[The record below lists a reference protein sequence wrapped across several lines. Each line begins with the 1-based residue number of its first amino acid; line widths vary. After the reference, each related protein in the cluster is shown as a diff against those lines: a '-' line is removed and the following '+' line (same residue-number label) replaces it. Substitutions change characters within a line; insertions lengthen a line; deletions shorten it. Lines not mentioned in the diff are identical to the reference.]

1 MKRIEF
7 IAPVEAMRGN
17 LSGTQKDLVYPT
29 NDNRAYESPVGSRN
43 YARNYQPIFVGAKRA
58 SDSLKYFSV
67 RTKTAI
73 GMTTLQKR
81 TMALLGGCGAIV
93 AAILRDKS
101 AQVYTDTLAAYEYAK
116 SKGGAHTKSFRE
128 FLTWQIKGNLQAKN
142 PACFIGAKDNLT
154 IVAINNPWHS
164 TGYGPSALNV
174 NVTDESLAKFWMVL
188 ADNPITFHIEGRL
201 GLAHAGDTF
210 QNVVERGYNVCNLVL
225 VTVSGQDNKA
235 VKMTGMFVGDASAEE
250 GVASVFD
257 GSTIVANKTYVLTE
271 TFQEAG

>member
-29 NDNRAYESPVGSRN
+29 NDNSAYESPVGSRN

-58 SDSLKYFSV
+58 SDNLKYFAV

-73 GMTTLQKR
+73 GMTTLAKR

-93 AAILRDKS
+93 AAILRDKT
-101 AQVYTDTLAAYEYAK
+101 ATLYTDLLAAYEYAK

-128 FLTWQIKGNLQAKN
+128 YLTWQIKGNLQAKN

-154 IVAINNPWHS
+154 IVAVNNPWHS
-164 TGYGPSALNV
+164 TGYGPSALTVDV
-174 NVTDESLAKFWMVL
+174 NAESLAKFWMELADSPVLFHVGNYTGVAHANDSFANIIASRYNVL
-188 ADNPITFHIEGRL
+188 AL
-201 GLAHAGDTF
+201 
-210 QNVVERGYNVCNLVL
+210 
-225 VTVSGQDNKA
+225 
-235 VKMTGMFVGDASAEE
+235 SAELGTNNVMKSGMYVVYE
-250 GVASVFD
+250 DADEIFQVQ
-257 GSTIVANKTYVLTE
+257 KTFAIDTAVDYQYQMQT
-271 TFQEAG
+271 TPGRDQG

>member
-58 SDSLKYFSV
+58 SDNLKYFAV

-73 GMTTLQKR
+73 GMTQLQKR
-81 TMALLGGCGAIV
+81 TMAILGGCGAIV

-101 AQVYTDTLAAYEYAK
+101 SALYADTIAAYEYAK
-116 SKGGAHTKSFRE
+116 SNGGAHTKSFRE
-128 FLTWQIKGNLQAKN
+128 YLTWQIKGNLQAKN
-142 PACFIGAKDNLT
+142 PACFIGAKNNQT

-164 TGYGPSALNV
+164 TGYGPSALSV
-174 NVTDESLAKFWMVL
+174 DVTAESLAKFWTVL

-201 GLAHAGDTF
+201 GVAHAGDNF
-210 QNVVERGYNVCNLVL
+210 GDVVDGGYNVCNLVL
-225 VTVSGQDNKA
+225 VTVSGQDDKA
-235 VKMTGMFVGDASAEE
+235 VKMTGMFVGDASIEE
-250 GVASVFD
+250 GVVSVLENSSIEE
-257 GSTIVANKTYVLTE
+257 GKTYVLTE

>member
-1 MKRIEF
+1 MKKIEF

-58 SDSLKYFSV
+58 SDNLKYFSV

-81 TMALLGGCGAIV
+81 TMALLGGCGAII
-93 AAILRDKS
+93 AAILHDKT
-101 AQVYTDTLAAYEYAK
+101 AALYTETIAAYEYAK
-116 SKGGAHTKSFRE
+116 SRGGAHTKSFRE
-128 FLTWQIKGNLQAKN
+128 YLTWQIKGNLLAKN
-142 PACFIGAKDNLT
+142 PACFFGAKDNLT

-174 NVTDESLAKFWMVL
+174 DVTDESLAKFWMIL
-188 ADNPITFHIEGRL
+188 ADNPIIFHIEGRL
-201 GLAHAGDTF
+201 GVAHAGDNF
-210 QNVVERGYNVCNLVL
+210 GDVVDRGYNVCNLTI
-225 VTVSGQDNKA
+225 VTIPDSDYSG
-235 VKMTGMFVGDASAEE
+235 VMMTGMYVGDQTGES
-250 GVASVFD
+250 VASVAED
-257 GSTIVANKTYVLTE
+257 TAIVANKTYVLTE
-271 TFQEAG
+271 TFQ

>member
-1 MKRIEF
+1 MRRIEF

-17 LSGTQKDLVYPT
+17 LSGTQKNLVYPT
-29 NDNRAYESPVGSRN
+29 DDNRAYESPVGSRN

-58 SDSLKYFSV
+58 SDNLKYFAV

-81 TMALLGGCGAIV
+81 TMALLGGCGAVI

-101 AQVYTDTLAAYEYAK
+101 ATLYTNTLAAYEFAK

-128 FLTWQIKGNLQAKN
+128 YLTWQIKGNLQVKN

-164 TGYGPSALNV
+164 TGYSPSALNV
-174 NVTDESLAKFWMVL
+174 DVTAESLAKFWMELADSAVLFRVGTRTGVAHAADSFANVIASRYNVL
-188 ADNPITFHIEGRL
+188 ALSAESETD
-201 GLAHAGDTF
+201 D
-210 QNVVERGYNVCNLVL
+210 
-225 VTVSGQDNKA
+225 
-235 VKMTGMFVGDASAEE
+235 VKMTGMYVVFEDAGNVLQVDKSNAIDTADNNQYQLQTTPGGDP
-250 GVASVFD
+250 G
-257 GSTIVANKTYVLTE
+257 
-271 TFQEAG
+271 